1 MNRTIDDINQEFQ
14 DFQDELL
21 IRTKQLKALITLKD
35 DDELNDLIDLIDLPP
50 EKKVLY
56 K

>member
-1 MNRTIDDINQEFQ
+1 MKKTVDDINQEFQ

-21 IRTKQLKALITLKD
+21 TRKKKLKTPITFTD
-35 DDELNDLIDLIDLPP
+35 TMDDLIDLIDIPP
-50 EKKVLY
+50 EKKVLL